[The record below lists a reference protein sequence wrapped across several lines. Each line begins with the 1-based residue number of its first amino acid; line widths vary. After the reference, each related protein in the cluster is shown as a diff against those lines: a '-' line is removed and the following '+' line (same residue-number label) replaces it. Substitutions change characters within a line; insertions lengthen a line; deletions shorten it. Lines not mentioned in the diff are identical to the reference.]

1 MPIEGGSMKRELG
14 KCEKCGEK
22 ANLFRCP
29 THYVCDDCGTTEE
42 LCTHTEGLLCRT
54 CHTKRVD
61 IRIAEFDGDTD
72 YTTEITCPHC
82 GYEYRDSW
90 ESSDGDHECPD
101 CERGF
106 EVIKDITVTY
116 CTEKI

>member
-1 MPIEGGSMKRELG
+1 MKREIG

-22 ANLFRCP
+22 ANLWRCP
-29 THYVCDDCGTTEE
+29 THYVCDDCGATKE
-42 LCTHTEGLLCRT
+42 LCNHTEGLLCGT
-54 CHTKRVD
+54 CHMKRVD

-90 ESSDGDHECPD
+90 EASEGEQDCRD
-101 CERGF
+101 CERPF
-106 EVIKDITVTY
+106 EVTKNVTVDYSTS
-116 CTEKI
+116 KI